1 MGGLEGRRKSHSDRK
16 KLKFLT
22 NKNERENGD
31 FRKYAKDKNY
41 PAHFRKKCPLECEGI
56 KTFVQNQIFCPKE
69 CERVV
74 TFPVYENNTK
84 EA

>member
-1 MGGLEGRRKSHSDRK
+1 LGGLEGRRKSHSDRK

-41 PAHFRKKCPLECEGI
+41 PAHFRKKCIFRSIGNLIPLETG
-56 KTFVQNQIFCPKE
+56 
-69 CERVV
+69 
-74 TFPVYENNTK
+74 
-84 EA
+84 